1 MTGLTLE
8 RQEFT
13 DKWIIGSFYYEGD
26 FICYSLERPW
36 IDNKS
41 NISCIPEGTYDLQ
54 GHKYKARLDT
64 YALTGD
70 TVSHFPSDKARNLI
84 LIHPANKVQELQ
96 GCIATGSGKK
106 DGDMVLSAKAHKKL
120 MSVIKDNSVRT
131 IKII

>member
-54 GHKYKARLDT
+54 YHKYKARLDT

-96 GCIATGSGKK
+96 GCIATGLDKK
-106 DGDMVLSAKAHKKL
+106 DGDMVSSAKAHKKL